1 MKYHDIT
8 RELISAPLYPGAPL
22 PQVEQQASISR
33 GAPYNFS
40 LLHSNLHAGTHCDAY
55 LHFVD
60 GDADVADMPLDHF
73 IGTCYVLSVP
83 KNCLVGADF
92 FREHLP
98 KGVKRLLLKSDG
110 TSYLA
115 PDAGR
120 YLIEQG
126 VITVGRRLVVAPWRT
141 RASSMSPS
149 LQPRGHHRIPGIS
162 KVQDGEYI
170 TWWRR
175 RRRSV
180 APKLVLQGHFVRGG
194 SGGGNRRPPGRPQG
208 TACRVR
214 CRSPVRRP
222 GFGAIMGTTGGKAAH
237 ITIRGRP

>member
-92 FREHLP
+92 FKEHLP

-115 PDAGR
+115 PDAGQ

-126 VITVGRRLVVAPWRT
+126 VITVGTDAWSVAPVEDEGSIHVPFLSNHV
-141 RASSMSPS
+141 AIIES
-149 LQPRGHHRIPGIS
+149 LDLS
-162 KVQDGEYI
+162 KVQDGEYYL
-170 TWWRR
+170 
-175 RRRSV
+175 V
-180 APKLVLQGHFVRGG
+180 AAPSKICGAEAG
-194 SGGGNRRPPGRPQG
+194 P
-208 TACRVR
+208 CRAILFEGV
-214 CRSPVRRP
+214 PV
-222 GFGAIMGTTGGKAAH
+222 A
-237 ITIRGRP
+237 

>member
-22 PQVEQQASISR
+22 PQVEQLAFISR

-92 FREHLP
+92 FKEHLP

-115 PDAGR
+115 PDAGQ

-126 VITVGRRLVVAPWRT
+126 VITVGADAWSVAPVEDEGSIHVPFL
-141 RASSMSPS
+141 SSHVAIIES
-149 LQPRGHHRIPGIS
+149 LDLR
-162 KVQDGEYI
+162 KVQDGEYYL
-170 TWWRR
+170 
-175 RRRSV
+175 V
-180 APKLVLQGHFVRGG
+180 AAPSK
-194 SGGGNRRPPGRPQG
+194 
-208 TACRVR
+208 
-214 CRSPVRRP
+214 
-222 GFGAIMGTTGGKAAH
+222 
-237 ITIRGRP
+237 IRGAEAGHCRAILFEGPPVA